1 MVLSSGSIKMLK
13 GAWPNTLVMH
23 TLRVIFVVINAIIT
37 TKRTIMLQH
46 KRSFGCDCVAF
57 ITTVDNMLSLCT
69 LDAWTLETTHK
80 NGNVTTYQ
88 DGRWSATS
96 WRRHL

>member
-1 MVLSSGSIKMLK
+1 MLK

-23 TLRVIFVVINAIIT
+23 TSRVIFMVINATIT

-46 KRSFGCDCVAF
+46 KISFGCDCVDF

-69 LDAWTLETTHK
+69 LDAWSLETVTLSRWALV
-80 NGNVTTYQ
+80 GNELAKAIV
-88 DGRWSATS
+88 GG
-96 WRRHL
+96 